1 MEQNYF
7 LAKWLNGELTEEQL
21 LQHIS
26 QEEIDVYKKIA
37 VNSQQFEV
45 PDYDVEAEHNAIL
58 AKKSSTKIR
67 KLNFMK
73 PALRIAAMI
82 AVFFTAYYYFSNT
95 KTIYTTN
102 LAEKTD
108 FELPDQS
115 TVYLNASSEIS
126 FSEMKWK
133 KNRELKLK
141 GEAYFSV
148 KKGSKFTVKTENGSV
163 SVLGTKFNVVVRDR
177 FFEVQCFEGLVS
189 ASYQGKLIKI
199 PAGSALKVLN
209 SKSEFFENQKE
220 MNPYWLINKST
231 FESMPFSYVINELE
245 RQYNIKVV
253 YNSEIA
259 PALFTGNFTHTNLE
273 LALKAV
279 SIPLNLNYTINKDI
293 VTLNKNENQ

>member
-37 VNSQQFEV
+37 MNSQQFVV
-45 PDYDVEAEHNAIL
+45 PDYDVEVEQSAVL

-67 KLNFMK
+67 KPNFMK

-102 LAEKTD
+102 LAEKID

-126 FSEMKWK
+126 FSEKKWK

-177 FFEVQCFEGLVS
+177 FFEVQCYEGLVS
-189 ASYQGKLIKI
+189 ASYQGKSIKI
-199 PAGSALKVLN
+199 PAGSSLKVLN

-220 MNPYWLINKST
+220 MNPSWLINKST
-231 FESMPFSYVINELE
+231 FESIPFSYVINELE

-259 PALFTGNFTHTNLE
+259 STLFTGNFTHTNLE

-279 SIPLNLNYTINKDI
+279 CIPLNLNYTINKDI
-293 VTLNKNENQ
+293 VTLKKNENQ

>member
-1 MEQNYF
+1 MKKNYF

-21 LQHIS
+21 LQYIS

-45 PDYDVEAEHNAIL
+45 PDYDVEVEHSAVL

-67 KLNFMK
+67 KPNFMK

-102 LAEKTD
+102 LAEKID

-126 FSEMKWK
+126 FSEKKWK

-163 SVLGTKFNVVVRDR
+163 SVLGTKFNVVVRDH

-189 ASYQGKLIKI
+189 ASYQGKSVKI
-199 PAGSALKVLN
+199 PAGSSLKVLN

-220 MNPYWLINKST
+220 MNPSWLINKST
-231 FESMPFSYVINELE
+231 FERMPFSYVINELE
-245 RQYNIKVV
+245 RQYNLKVV

-259 PALFTGNFTHTNLE
+259 STLFTGNFTHTNLE

-279 SIPLNLNYTINKDI
+279 CIPLNLNYTVKKGI
-293 VTLNKNENQ
+293 VTLEEK

>member
-1 MEQNYF
+1 MKKNYF

-21 LQHIS
+21 LQYIS

-45 PDYDVEAEHNAIL
+45 PDYDVEVEHSAVL

-67 KLNFMK
+67 KPNFMK

-102 LAEKTD
+102 LAEKID

-126 FSEMKWK
+126 FSEKKWK

-148 KKGSKFTVKTENGSV
+148 KRGSKFTVKTENGSV
-163 SVLGTKFNVVVRDR
+163 SVLGTKFNVVVRDH

-189 ASYQGKLIKI
+189 ASYQGQSVKI
-199 PAGSALKVLN
+199 PAGSSLKVLN

-220 MNPYWLINKST
+220 MNPSWLINKST
-231 FESMPFSYVINELE
+231 FERMPFSYVINELE

-259 PALFTGNFTHTNLE
+259 STLFTGNFTHTNLE

-279 SIPLNLNYTINKDI
+279 CIPLNLNYTVKKGI
-293 VTLNKNENQ
+293 VTLEEK

>member
-1 MEQNYF
+1 MKKNYF

-21 LQHIS
+21 LQYIS

-45 PDYDVEAEHNAIL
+45 PDYDVEVEHSAVL

-67 KLNFMK
+67 KPNFMK

-95 KTIYTTN
+95 KTIYTAN
-102 LAEKTD
+102 LAEKID

-126 FSEMKWK
+126 FSEKKWK

-148 KKGSKFTVKTENGSV
+148 KRGSKFTVKTENGSV
-163 SVLGTKFNVVVRDR
+163 SVLGTKFNVVVRDH

-189 ASYQGKLIKI
+189 ASYQGKSVKI
-199 PAGSALKVLN
+199 PAGSSLKVLN

-220 MNPYWLINKST
+220 MNPSWLINKST
-231 FESMPFSYVINELE
+231 FERMPFSYVINELE

-259 PALFTGNFTHTNLE
+259 STLFTGNFTHTNLE

-279 SIPLNLNYTINKDI
+279 CIPLNLNYTVKKGI
-293 VTLNKNENQ
+293 VTLEEK

>member
-21 LQHIS
+21 LQYIS

-58 AKKSSTKIR
+58 AKKSSIKIR
-67 KLNFMK
+67 KPNFMK

-126 FSEMKWK
+126 FSEKEWK

-148 KKGSKFTVKTENGSV
+148 KKGSKFTVKTANGSV
-163 SVLGTKFNVVVRDR
+163 SVLGTKFNVAVRDR

-189 ASYQGKLIKI
+189 VSYQGKLIKI
-199 PAGSALKVLN
+199 PAGSGLKVLN

-220 MNPYWLINKST
+220 MNPSWLINKST
-231 FESMPFSYVINELE
+231 FESMPFSYIINELE

-259 PALFTGNFTHTNLE
+259 PTLFTGNFTHTNLE

-279 SIPLNLNYTINKDI
+279 CIPLNLNYTINKDI